1 MMSAARNGNDLFSL
15 EGRVAV
21 VTGALGLLGREHCR
35 ALASAGATVV
45 ATDLPGTDTAS
56 LAASLTRDTGRRAES
71 ACLDVTRRESAEELL
86 ETVLSNFERLDVL
99 VNNAGINDRFEA
111 PAASGTSR
119 FENYPLEAWNRMLAV
134 NVTGAFLCSQVLGA
148 EMARRGAGSIINVAS
163 SYGVVAPD
171 QSLYREPDG
180 SQAFWKS
187 PAYPASKAALLS
199 LTRFLAAYWGAT
211 GVRVNALSPGGVA
224 NGQDGAFQERYAART
239 PLGRMAEREDY
250 RGAIVFLASDASAYM
265 TGANLIV
272 DGGWT
277 AW

>member
-1 MMSAARNGNDLFSL
+1 SL

-21 VTGALGLLGREHCR
+21 VTGALGLLGQEHCR

-45 ATDLPGTDTAS
+45 ATDLPGADTAS
-56 LAASLTRDTGRRAES
+56 LAASLTHDTGRRTES

-86 ETVLSNFERLDVL
+86 GRLLSKFGRLDVL

-111 PAASGTSR
+111 PAASDTTR

-148 EMARRGAGSIINVAS
+148 EMARRGTGSIINVAS

-171 QSLYREPDG
+171 QTLYPGPDA
-180 SQAFWKS
+180 SQTFWKS
-187 PAYPASKAALLS
+187 PAYPASKGALLS

-224 NGQDGAFQERYAART
+224 NGQDGGFQERYAART
-239 PLGRMAEREDY
+239 PLGRMAERGEY
-250 RGAIVFLASDASAYM
+250 RGAVVFLASDASAY
-265 TGANLIV
+265 
-272 DGGWT
+272 
-277 AW
+277 